1 MFVSK
6 IFPEFFKNFCGNK
19 YTNASRIPIRIP
31 AEKAD
36 NFIFSYIWLKSKL
49 LKSSNV
55 IWIFRWHSY
64 SLHFFVEHFNVV
76 FEIFMLIWQKK
87 NIAKIFGH
95 FSRQFA
101 PEKQTWWAIG
111 SITVDRNNFFK
122 ILVWFFFRTSL
133 ISMLKVVFPYLI
145 ILYIDMGGAHIYEII
160 K

>member
-6 IFPEFFKNFCGNK
+6 IFPEFFKNFCGKK
-19 YTNASRIPIRIP
+19 YNNTLRIPIRIP

-36 NFIFSYIWLKSKL
+36 NFIFSYIWLKWKL

-55 IWIFRWHSY
+55 IWIFGWHSY
-64 SLHFFVEHFNVV
+64 SLHCFVEHFNVV
-76 FEIFMLIWQKK
+76 FEIFMSIWQKK

-101 PEKQTWWAIG
+101 SEKQTWWAIG

-122 ILVWFFFRTSL
+122 ILVWFFLEPPS
-133 ISMLKVVFPYLI
+133 YLC
-145 ILYIDMGGAHIYEII
+145 
-160 K
+160 